1 MKRVALAAPAAFIGS
16 TVDQQVSQRIRRRRI
31 LLGIT
36 QQQLA
41 DLIGITCQQT
51 QKYER
56 GINRVSSGR
65 LYQIAQALG
74 VEISYFFEDAD
85 PIAAVQAP
93 PTEHFP
99 QQRRLLE
106 LARNFTMIKSRK
118 HQEAICNLARALNH
132 RNRRTP

>member
-1 MKRVALAAPAAFIGS
+1 MKRVALAAPASCIGS

-85 PIAAVQAP
+85 PIAGDRQVD
-93 PTEHFP
+93 EVS
-99 QQRRLLE
+99 LKGL
-106 LARNFTMIKSRK
+106 
-118 HQEAICNLARALNH
+118 RAWPDLCGIEFVGEV
-132 RNRRTP
+132 RPKGEGIVSCVSVA